1 MHVWWLLPLLFFVQ
15 NRRLFYHSKNKN
27 IFRLPGFLFGFPSVQ
42 TIDEMRLGR
51 ALNWPCSLL
60 LVKSRFLP
68 PISNDSMVFCWCTS
82 FGFLNSWESYFDF
95 DGMTL
100 RTPTGSPCKCK
111 IILREASLGQ
121 QSVHWAPQLW
131 SALRNIF
138 IYLRFW
144 EHLLETGHFS
154 WMATS
159 SFLSGMVTPA
169 WSDMQLLGGS
179 TWPVQAQWL
188 IGGTCLGISP
198 FISNGNQSLRQK
210 SNIWHR
216 QRRIWSAG

>member
-1 MHVWWLLPLLFFVQ
+1 
-15 NRRLFYHSKNKN
+15 
-27 IFRLPGFLFGFPSVQ
+27 
-42 TIDEMRLGR
+42 
-51 ALNWPCSLL
+51 
-60 LVKSRFLP
+60 
-68 PISNDSMVFCWCTS
+68 MVFCWCTS
-82 FGFLNSWESYFDF
+82 FGFLNSWEFYFDC

-210 SNIWHR
+210 SNILYR
-216 QRRIWSAG
+216 VCQTTENMIGRLELVTFLTTSADGTTPIIALSIIASLLCCFWFARSAFSFDSASPPGFKD

>member
-1 MHVWWLLPLLFFVQ
+1 
-15 NRRLFYHSKNKN
+15 
-27 IFRLPGFLFGFPSVQ
+27 
-42 TIDEMRLGR
+42 
-51 ALNWPCSLL
+51 
-60 LVKSRFLP
+60 
-68 PISNDSMVFCWCTS
+68 MVFCWCTS
-82 FGFLNSWESYFDF
+82 FGFLNSWEFYFDC

-131 SALRNIF
+131 SEMT
-138 IYLRFW
+138 IYLKRFQ
-144 EHLLETGHFS
+144 EYLLEMGLLS

-179 TWPVQAQWL
+179 TWPVQAQGL

-210 SNIWHR
+210 SNIWYR
-216 QRRIWSAG
+216 QRRIGRLELVTFLTTSADGTTPSSVYYCKLVMLLLICPLSFFIWFSKSTWV

>member
-1 MHVWWLLPLLFFVQ
+1 MHVWWLLPLLFVCKIDFFVIIPKI
-15 NRRLFYHSKNKN
+15 R
-27 IFRLPGFLFGFPSVQ
+27 IFSDSLDFCLGFPLSKPL
-42 TIDEMRLGR
+42 MRWDWDGRLTGR
-51 ALNWPCSLL
+51 AAFSWSKAGFTSHLKWLNGLL
-60 LVKSRFLP
+60 LVHLFW
-68 PISNDSMVFCWCTS
+68 ISQLMRILFW
-82 FGFLNSWESYFDF
+82 L

-144 EHLLETGHFS
+144 EHLLETGYFS
-154 WMATS
+154 WMVTS

-179 TWPVQAQWL
+179 TWPVQAQGL

-210 SNIWHR
+210 SNIWYR
-216 QRRIWSAG
+216 QRRIWSVG

>member
-1 MHVWWLLPLLFFVQ
+1 
-15 NRRLFYHSKNKN
+15 
-27 IFRLPGFLFGFPSVQ
+27 
-42 TIDEMRLGR
+42 
-51 ALNWPCSLL
+51 
-60 LVKSRFLP
+60 
-68 PISNDSMVFCWCTS
+68 MVFCWCTS
-82 FGFLNSWESYFDF
+82 FGFLNSWEFYFDC

-144 EHLLETGHFS
+144 ETGHFS

-159 SFLSGMVTPA
+159 SFLFGMVTPA

-179 TWPVQAQWL
+179 TWPVQAQGL

-210 SNIWHR
+210 SNIWYR
-216 QRRIWSAG
+216 QRRMGRLELVTFLTTSAGGTTPIIALSIIASLLCCFWSARSAFSFDSANPPGFKD

>member
-1 MHVWWLLPLLFFVQ
+1 
-15 NRRLFYHSKNKN
+15 
-27 IFRLPGFLFGFPSVQ
+27 
-42 TIDEMRLGR
+42 
-51 ALNWPCSLL
+51 
-60 LVKSRFLP
+60 
-68 PISNDSMVFCWCTS
+68 MVFCWCTS
-82 FGFLNSWESYFDF
+82 FGFLNSWEFYFDC

-131 SALRNIF
+131 SEMT
-138 IYLRFW
+138 IYLKRFQ
-144 EHLLETGHFS
+144 EYLLEMGLFS

-179 TWPVQAQWL
+179 TWPVQAQGL

-210 SNIWHR
+210 SNIWYR
-216 QRRIWSAG
+216 QRRMGRLELVTFLTTSAGGTTPIIALSIIASLLCCFWSARSAFSFDSASPPGFKD

>member
-1 MHVWWLLPLLFFVQ
+1 
-15 NRRLFYHSKNKN
+15 
-27 IFRLPGFLFGFPSVQ
+27 
-42 TIDEMRLGR
+42 
-51 ALNWPCSLL
+51 
-60 LVKSRFLP
+60 
-68 PISNDSMVFCWCTS
+68 
-82 FGFLNSWESYFDF
+82 
-95 DGMTL
+95 MTL

-131 SALRNIF
+131 SEMT
-138 IYLRFW
+138 IYLKRFQ
-144 EHLLETGHFS
+144 EYLLEMGLFS

-179 TWPVQAQWL
+179 TWPVQAQGL

-210 SNIWHR
+210 SNIWYR
-216 QRRIWSAG
+216 QRRMGRLELVTFLTTSAGGTTPIIALSIIASLLCCFWSARSAFSFDSANPPGFKD

>member
-1 MHVWWLLPLLFFVQ
+1 
-15 NRRLFYHSKNKN
+15 
-27 IFRLPGFLFGFPSVQ
+27 
-42 TIDEMRLGR
+42 
-51 ALNWPCSLL
+51 
-60 LVKSRFLP
+60 
-68 PISNDSMVFCWCTS
+68 
-82 FGFLNSWESYFDF
+82 
-95 DGMTL
+95 MTL

-179 TWPVQAQWL
+179 TWPVQAQGL

-210 SNIWHR
+210 SNIWYR
-216 QRRIWSAG
+216 QRRIGRLELVTFLTTSADGTTPSSVYYCKLVMLLLICPLSFFIWFSKSTWV

>member
-1 MHVWWLLPLLFFVQ
+1 
-15 NRRLFYHSKNKN
+15 
-27 IFRLPGFLFGFPSVQ
+27 
-42 TIDEMRLGR
+42 
-51 ALNWPCSLL
+51 
-60 LVKSRFLP
+60 
-68 PISNDSMVFCWCTS
+68 MVFCWCTS
-82 FGFLNSWESYFDF
+82 FGFLNSWEFDF

-100 RTPTGSPCKCK
+100 RTQTGSPCKCK

-144 EHLLETGHFS
+144 ETGHFS

-159 SFLSGMVTPA
+159 SFLFGMVTPA

-179 TWPVQAQWL
+179 TWPVQAQGL
-188 IGGTCLGISP
+188 IGGTW
-198 FISNGNQSLRQK
+198 NQSIYFKWESEPSSKVQHLIQTTENMIGRLELVTFLTTSADGTTPSSVYYCKLVMLLLICPLSFFIWFSK
-210 SNIWHR
+210 STWV
-216 QRRIWSAG
+216 